1 VKPGGDHISHW
12 WLDHVLPGTIS
23 GTAAGVILSLPVWI
37 HHRLIRRHIDR
48 QTSHLDD
55 ITAGQSAW
63 IDSLT
68 AEQTAA
74 LERRRLI
81 ARRKRRPRP

>member
-1 VKPGGDHISHW
+1 MGHW

-23 GTAAGVILSLPVWI
+23 GTAAGIILSLPVWI
-37 HHRLIRRHIDR
+37 HHRLMRQHISAVTDR
-48 QTSHLDD
+48 QTGHLDEL
-55 ITAGQSAW
+55 TAEQSAW

-74 LERRRLI
+74 LARKRLMRLRRRHV
-81 ARRKRRPRP
+81 